1 MKKKIELRKD
11 RAFANTQRFSNE
23 EMEVLPKGIGLA
35 RKNKSFPNLSRFNQE
50 NMKVLLRNKSL
61 APKKKKRFCQEV
73 EVQPGR
79 VESFFQVVEVQAKTY
94 NFFVKR

>member
-1 MKKKIELRKD
+1 
-11 RAFANTQRFSNE
+11 
-23 EMEVLPKGIGLA
+23 MEVLPKGIGLA

-73 EVQPGR
+73 EV
-79 VESFFQVVEVQAKTY
+79 
-94 NFFVKR
+94 